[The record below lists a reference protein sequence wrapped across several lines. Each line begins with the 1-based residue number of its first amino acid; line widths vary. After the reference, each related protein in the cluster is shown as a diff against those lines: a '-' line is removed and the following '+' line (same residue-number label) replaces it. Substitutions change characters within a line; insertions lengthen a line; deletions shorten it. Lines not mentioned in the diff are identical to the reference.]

1 LKKNGKIASLLSLIM
16 LLSTVLTIFTALPV
30 GADAATYTKIAE
42 GAYVFYSRESAY
54 FTMDAKGGGTAEGTN
69 IQTYHTSGSSSQI
82 FDVTNVSG
90 TLYKITARGSGK
102 AVTVAGN
109 QKKKGAN
116 IQLNTYK
123 GQKGQQWR
131 FVSSGEGYFRVK
143 NRLGYYLDIKGA
155 GYSNGANIQLW
166 SKNTSKGQQ
175 WNLVPASRPLDNGT
189 YYINA
194 AGGGKVLGVESSS
207 VNNGANIW
215 IHSKNNSSS
224 QKFILEYLNNG
235 YYRIINSGSGK
246 VLEAASNGTGNGT
259 NIQQNKWAAAMHQ
272 EWRIMKKGS
281 SYQIVSAVDPTK
293 VLDVEGGAFTDKANV
308 ELYVNNGAKE
318 EYWTFTKVS
327 SSIVPAADSTYS
339 AEKND
344 KAETASAMSAAAKET
359 ANRASAVDYM
369 RAMATLRWKPAYTMT
384 YWNATDGRKWVK
396 DITYTGVPYTQYN
409 KTSLENFKSTL
420 AGSTYKG
427 PAARNKY
434 LGNDC
439 SSGVTL
445 AWKHVNSAV
454 TVTYTGNMFPTSAN
468 LRAVGSYRASSK
480 TNTSS
485 IVKSGNSKAV
495 MFAAYAKLQPGDAVV
510 YHIGSLGHTRL
521 VTSVNTQK
529 KTVTCIEQSGLV
541 TARRTSWQVD
551 KVYTFEQL
559 YQGNYI
565 PVTLSRWY

>member
-1 LKKNGKIASLLSLIM
+1 M
-16 LLSTVLTIFTALPV
+16 LTIFTALPV
-30 GADAATYTKIAE
+30 GADAATYEKIAA
-42 GAYVFYSRESAY
+42 GAYVFYSRESAF
-54 FTMDAKGGGTAEGTN
+54 FTMEAKGGGSAEGTN
-69 IQTYHTSGSSSQI
+69 LQGWQTTGSNSQI
-82 FDVTNVSG
+82 FEITTTSSSG
-90 TLYKITARGSGK
+90 TFYKITAKGSGK

-131 FVSSGEGYFRVK
+131 FVSTGDGFYRVK
-143 NRLGYYLDIKGA
+143 NRLGYYLDVKGV

-166 SKNTSKGQQ
+166 ARNTSKGQQ

-194 AGGGKVLGVESSS
+194 AGGGKVLSVESAS
-207 VNNGANIW
+207 VDNGASIL
-215 IHSKNNSSS
+215 IHGKDGTSA
-224 QKFILEYLNNG
+224 QKFILEYQNNG
-235 YYRIINSGSGK
+235 YYRIMNSGSGK
-246 VLEAASNGTGNGT
+246 VMEAESNGTGNGT
-259 NIQQNKWAAAMHQ
+259 YIQQNKWSAGMHQ
-272 EWRIMKKGS
+272 EWKIVKKGS

-293 VLDVEGGAFTDKANV
+293 VLDVEGCAFVDKARV
-308 ELYVNNGAKE
+308 ELYENNGAKE
-318 EYWTFTKVS
+318 EFWTFTKIS
-327 SSIVPAADSTYS
+327 SSVVPAADSTYS
-339 AEKND
+339 ADKND
-344 KAETASAMSAAAKET
+344 KADTSSSLNADEKET
-359 ANRASAVDYM
+359 ESRASAVDYM
-369 RAMATLRWKPAYTMT
+369 RAMGTIRWKPAYTIT

-409 KTSLENFKSTL
+409 KTSLETFKSALT
-420 AGSTYKG
+420 ASTYKG

-434 LGNDC
+434 MGNDC

-445 AWKHVNSAV
+445 AWKHVNNAV
-454 TVTYTGNMFPTSAN
+454 AVTYTGNMFPTSAN
-468 LRAVGSYRASSK
+468 LKAVGSYRASSK

-485 IVKSGNSKAV
+485 IVKSGNSKAT

-521 VTSVNTQK
+521 VTSVNTKK

-541 TARRTSWQVD
+541 TAKKTSWQVD

-565 PVTLSRWY
+565 PVTLARWY

>member
-1 LKKNGKIASLLSLIM
+1 
-16 LLSTVLTIFTALPV
+16 
-30 GADAATYTKIAE
+30 
-42 GAYVFYSRESAY
+42 
-54 FTMDAKGGGTAEGTN
+54 MDAKGGGTAEGTN

-215 IHSKNNSSS
+215 IHAKNNSSS

-396 DITYTGVPYTQYN
+396 DITYPGVPYTQYN
-409 KTSLENFKSTL
+409 KTSLESFKSTL

-445 AWKHVNSAV
+445 AWKHVNIAV